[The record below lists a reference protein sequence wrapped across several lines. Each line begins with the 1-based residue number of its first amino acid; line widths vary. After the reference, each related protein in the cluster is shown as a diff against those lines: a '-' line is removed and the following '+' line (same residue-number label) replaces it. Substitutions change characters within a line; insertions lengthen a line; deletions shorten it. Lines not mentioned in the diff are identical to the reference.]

1 MSSEFA
7 STVNTNL
14 SGLFSRPPLGS
25 DALLYAGL
33 RTSVMLEVGSN
44 PLIGLSLLQDEMLIA
59 PSPSIMYG
67 PDEMR
72 SRPYFSA
79 TPEKHLPTSGGIGP
93 AAGIPMR
100 KRKSPVGCVRSNEIV
115 ESFGVWMPVIVFA
128 VPLPKASKPLITL

>member
-33 RTSVMLEVGSN
+33 RTSVMLEVGSK
-44 PLIGLSLLQDEMLIA
+44 PLIGLSLSHDKLIA

-67 PDEMR
+67 PDEIR

-93 AAGIPMR
+93 AAGIPIR
-100 KRKSPVGCVRSNEIV
+100 KRKSPVGCVRSKEIV
-115 ESFGVWMPVIVFA
+115 EAFGVWMPVIVFA
-128 VPLPKASKPLITL
+128 VPLPNASKPLITL